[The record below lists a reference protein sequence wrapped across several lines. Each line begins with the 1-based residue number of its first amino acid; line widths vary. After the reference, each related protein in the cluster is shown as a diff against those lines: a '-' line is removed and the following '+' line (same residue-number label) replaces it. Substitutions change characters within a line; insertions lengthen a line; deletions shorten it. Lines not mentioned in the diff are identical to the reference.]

1 MTFSIFNLKIDV
13 NVPSKRNKQTNVLYE
28 KNFFVGVLKVTDE
41 MSRIRI
47 RKSVVRIHGSAYVS
61 QRQQCSKLR
70 DFGSRK
76 FQKNPNIYKLEHR
89 ILTQK
94 GQKLVVA

>member
-1 MTFSIFNLKIDV
+1 MKIF
-13 NVPSKRNKQTNVLYE
+13 
-28 KNFFVGVLKVTDE
+28 FWVGVLKVTDE
-41 MSRIRI
+41 KSRIRI

-61 QRQQCSKLR
+61 QSQHYSKLR

-76 FQKNPNIYKLEHR
+76 VQNAQYIYWN
-89 ILTQK
+89 TGYSQK